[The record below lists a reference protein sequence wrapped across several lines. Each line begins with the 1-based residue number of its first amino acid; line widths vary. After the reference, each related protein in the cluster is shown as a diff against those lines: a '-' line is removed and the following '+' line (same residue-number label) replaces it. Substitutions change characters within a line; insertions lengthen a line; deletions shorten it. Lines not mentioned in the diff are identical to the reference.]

1 MQQKIKKKY
10 VNTQSRDI
18 GTALHVIAYNRKIN
32 EGHKKSAKLI
42 IDNGTSPYL
51 ENDPIINKPSD
62 TLLKGSY
69 LDMAKKRGNKGFLE
83 FMSSLGY
90 SATVPSNSK
99 NDPQNTKKYVVA
111 ASALAITVIA
121 LGAAVAVYLEMLYQ
135 NPLLTEQIR
144 NITNSFNSSTG
155 NIDNKITQNIF
166 K

>member
-1 MQQKIKKKY
+1 M
-10 VNTQSRDI
+10 
-18 GTALHVIAYNRKIN
+18 L
-32 EGHKKSAKLI
+32 

-62 TLLKGSY
+62 TLLKGSS

-111 ASALAITVIA
+111 ASALAITGIA
-121 LGAAVAVYLEMLYQ
+121 LGAAVAVYLEMLAIGIAVAVCCLIAATITYCYRPKSLVEDNQ
-135 NPLLTEQIR
+135 VKKVMQTEECQ
-144 NITNSFNSSTG
+144 S
-155 NIDNKITQNIF
+155 K
-166 K
+166 